1 MTDKHQERPTA
12 LRSTLALLER
22 EAARRAKGTHPGMMR
37 LDDTELAALVDV
49 LRREV
54 GWSRQGRRLHDD
66 EG

>member
-1 MTDKHQERPTA
+1 MSKDQPSPTTA

-37 LDDTELAALVDV
+37 LQDDELAALVDV

-54 GWSRQGRRLHDD
+54 GTGAMATEEIAR
-66 EG
+66 

>member
-54 GWSRQGRRLHDD
+54 GVVEAGEAITR
-66 EG
+66 